1 MLIMCEKGH
10 YYDSA
15 KYGSCPYCGISLT
28 RPVAAG
34 KKSGVSGEDG
44 VTMRGPDFSDE
55 RTISAAMLHSDDD
68 EKTVGIYR
76 KEGKSDPV
84 VGWLVCISGGEKG
97 RDYRLHAGRNFIGR
111 SPKMDI
117 SIFDDP
123 GVSRENHASIVYD
136 PRDNE
141 FYAMAGENSLHIN
154 NEPVQNGQKLCEDDI
169 MEIGASQ
176 YAFIKFCK
184 GERTWES

>member
-10 YYDSA
+10 YYDNA
-15 KYGSCPYCGISLT
+15 KYGSCPYCGITLSH
-28 RPVAAG
+28 PIVAG
-34 KKSGVSGEDG
+34 KKPGSRGDDD
-44 VTMRGPDFSDE
+44 VTMRGSDFGGE
-55 RTISAAMLHSDDD
+55 RTISAAMLHSDD

-76 KEGKSDPV
+76 KEGNSDPV
-84 VGWLVCISGGEKG
+84 VAWLVCITGSEKG

-111 SPKMDI
+111 SAKMDV

-123 GVSRENHASIVYD
+123 GVSRENHASIIYD

-154 NEPVQNGQKLCEDDI
+154 GAPVQNGQKLCEDDI
-169 MEIGASQ
+169 LEIGASR